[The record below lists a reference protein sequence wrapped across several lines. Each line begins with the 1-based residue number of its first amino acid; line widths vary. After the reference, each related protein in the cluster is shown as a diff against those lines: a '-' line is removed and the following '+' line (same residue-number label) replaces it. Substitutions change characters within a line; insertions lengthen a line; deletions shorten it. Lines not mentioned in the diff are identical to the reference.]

1 MGRPARALTAVTVLA
16 AAFAATATASAA
28 SAATAATAISPPTIT
43 APLGGLGP
51 YAVGSSV
58 TFTFTET
65 GVGTPVAYKYSLNG
79 GKLVKIAA
87 PSGTASVQ
95 IAVPERQTQ
104 SLTAYA
110 VAADGTV
117 SGGTLDNFIATLS
130 PAAADKDLTGDGVPD
145 LLTVG
150 DTTGLAPG
158 LWLATG
164 RTAPGAAAKGRVKT
178 PATDIGANGDGTSS
192 PGSPA
197 DFDGAQAITGQF
209 IGRGFQDVLLY
220 FPSGSDA
227 GGGEVMAGSGDGS
240 VLQTNSGDTFSV
252 PSGTFADLNSDNP
265 LQIVNANGSIY
276 DTGLPDLLAINGD
289 PVNGYYL
296 DYYDATAPG
305 SYYNTFSIT
314 TPTPDGTNDW
324 NQWTLA
330 TLDYSGGI
338 GMFLWNES
346 TGALYLW
353 TNVSFTDN
361 GTGTGSIA
369 YTQYELSA
377 DWNKGQP
384 LPTLE
389 AADFGA
395 SAVPGL
401 WAVTPAGVAT
411 AYMFSDL
418 SATSGAKVKAGKSQQ
433 LS

>member
-1 MGRPARALTAVTVLA
+1 MGRAARALATMTVLA
-16 AAFAATATASAA
+16 AAFAATAITSAA
-28 SAATAATAISPPTIT
+28 SAATTISPPTIT

-65 GVGTPVAYKYSLNG
+65 GAGTPVAYKYSLNG
-79 GKLVKIAA
+79 GKLVKVAA
-87 PSGTASVQ
+87 PSGAASVQ
-95 IAVPERQTQ
+95 IVVPERQAQ
-104 SLTAYA
+104 SLTAHA
-110 VAADGTV
+110 VGADGTV
-117 SGGTLDNFIATLS
+117 SGGTLDNFLAALS
-130 PAAADKDLTGDGVPD
+130 PPAADKDLNGDGMPD

-164 RTAPGAAAKGRVKT
+164 RTAPGIAAKGRVKT
-178 PATDIGANGDGTSS
+178 PATDIGVNGDGTSI
-192 PGSPA
+192 PGSPS

-220 FPSGSDA
+220 FPSGNDA

-240 VLQTNSGDTFSV
+240 ALQTNSGDTFSV
-252 PSGTFADLNSDNP
+252 PSGTFTDASGDNP
-265 LQIVNANGSIY
+265 LQIVNAYGSIY
-276 DTGLPDLLAINGD
+276 GTGLPDLLAINGD
-289 PVNGYYL
+289 PVSGYYL
-296 DYYDATAPG
+296 DYYDAFAPG

-338 GMFLWNES
+338 GLFLWNES

-353 TNVSFTDN
+353 NDLSFTDN
-361 GTGTGSIA
+361 GNGTGSIA
-369 YTQYELSA
+369 YTQYELSS

-384 LPTLE
+384 LSTLE
-389 AADFGA
+389 AADFSG

-411 AYMFSDL
+411 AYTFSDL
-418 SATSGAKVKAGKSQQ
+418 SATSVAKVKAGKAQQ